1 MLTQSAR
8 TIVIG
13 AAAPSCTA
21 RGLISLSANGTK
33 DGFLWITLPWDNGT
47 GRVMAYDAL
56 TLRRLWDTTVPASGV
71 SHNGPP
77 TVADGRVIVGTTN
90 GNFLVYR
97 LATPHFIPPVYVR
110 REPILP
116 MPPDP
121 GPGIRNY
128 LGRLPPQKHCR
139 VTHCKDHR

>member
-1 MLTQSAR
+1 
-8 TIVIG
+8 
-13 AAAPSCTA
+13 
-21 RGLISLSANGTK
+21 
-33 DGFLWITLPWDNGT
+33 
-47 GRVMAYDAL
+47 MAYDAL

-97 LATPHFIPPVYVR
+97 LSTPHFIPPVYVR

-116 MPPDP
+116 IPPAP
-121 GPGIRNY
+121 APWIRNY
-128 LGRLPPQKHCR
+128 LVRLPPENPVP
-139 VTHCKDHR
+139 VTPPKSHLPFFLPLP